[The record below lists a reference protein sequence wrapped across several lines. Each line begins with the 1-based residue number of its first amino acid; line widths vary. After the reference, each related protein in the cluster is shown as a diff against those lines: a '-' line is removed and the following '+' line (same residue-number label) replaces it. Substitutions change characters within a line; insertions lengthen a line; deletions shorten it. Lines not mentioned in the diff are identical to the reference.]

1 MSDQD
6 SETRFVFVTGGVLS
20 GIGKGVTT
28 ASLAK
33 LFQFRDYDIRIIKI
47 DPYLNID
54 PGTLNPIEHGEVFVT
69 DKPWIFSP
77 AGDFEF
83 KISEIDL
90 DFGTYERFTGMEVH
104 PSQNITSGQI
114 YTSVILGER
123 KGSFLGR
130 TVQIIPHVTDEIQS
144 RIWDVV
150 RNEPIPDVL
159 LVEIGGTVG
168 DIEAMPFLEAVRQLA
183 IDVGRDRVA
192 FVHVT
197 LVPFLQSTGEFKTK
211 PTQHSIRTLQGL
223 GLQADMIVCR
233 AESELG
239 DSEKNKI
246 ALFCNVSQER
256 VISNPDIPII
266 YRLPLFFEDQNLG
279 DILMNHLGMEP
290 REPHTDMWREI
301 VRSFETPTKK
311 VVIGMPGKYTTL
323 SDSYKSINVALSHA
337 AATLGAKV
345 ERKWIETEDCYDKE
359 SIEDDLDSVDGVLL
373 TPGFGERGVE
383 GMINAAAAT
392 FESKIPFLGICYGA
406 QLGIVAFA
414 REVMGWQGAHT
425 TEVDEESLYPVV
437 DLLDEQK
444 TIESKGGTMR
454 LGGQEVLIV
463 EGTHLHNVYNA
474 SRTRERFRHRFH
486 LINRYVNKM
495 GREGLVVSAYDKTK
509 RIINAVEIDDHP
521 FWIGVQYHPEFK
533 SRPDEPH
540 PLYVHFI
547 KAALQQRKR
556 RGK

>member
-1 MSDQD
+1 MSNQ
-6 SETRFVFVTGGVLS
+6 SFETRFVFVTGGVLS

-33 LFQFRDYDIRIIKI
+33 LFQFRDYNIRIIKI

-69 DKPWIFSP
+69 DEPWIFNP

-90 DFGTYERFTGMEVH
+90 DFGTYERFTGMQVH

-130 TVQIIPHVTDEIQS
+130 TVQIIPHVTDQIQS

-150 RNEPIPDVL
+150 RKKPVPDVL

-183 IDVGRDRVA
+183 IDVGRNRVA

-211 PTQHSIRTLQGL
+211 PTQHSVRTLQGL
-223 GLQADMIVCR
+223 GLQADVIVCR

-239 DSEKNKI
+239 EPEKSKI
-246 ALFCNVSQER
+246 ALFCNVSEDR
-256 VISNPDIPII
+256 VISNPDIPVI
-266 YRLPLFFEDQNLG
+266 YRLPLFFENQNLG
-279 DILMNHLGMEP
+279 NILIDHLGMEQK
-290 REPHTDMWREI
+290 EPQTDMWREM
-301 VRSFETPTKK
+301 VQSFETPTKK

-337 AATLGAKV
+337 AAALGAKV
-345 ERKWIETEDCYDKE
+345 ERKWIETEDCSGKE
-359 SIEDDLDSVDGVLL
+359 SIESDLDSVDGVLL

-383 GMINAAAAT
+383 GMIYAAT
-392 FESKIPFLGICYGA
+392 VALESKMPFLGICYGA
-406 QLGIVAFA
+406 QLGTVAFA
-414 REVMGWQGAHT
+414 REVMGWDGAHT
-425 TEVDEESLYPVV
+425 TEVDEASLYPVI

-444 TIESKGGTMR
+444 SIETKGGTMR
-454 LGGQEVLIV
+454 LGGQEVRIV
-463 EGTHLHNVYNA
+463 EGTHLHEVYNT

-486 LINRYVNKM
+486 LIDRYVNKM
-495 GREGLVVSAYDKTK
+495 KNKGLVVSAYDGTG
-509 RIINAVEIDDHP
+509 RIINAIEIDEHP

-540 PLYVHFI
+540 PLYVQFI
-547 KAALQQRKR
+547 KAALEQRKK